1 MPARDQSRYPHGSPD
16 ESTSEG
22 EASFGR
28 ACVLSRER
36 GRPKSAETAT
46 RTAMHIPSKD
56 GSNQGEVKVIGAPCR
71 TARHKRN
78 PANNSSTMV
87 PTTMKLNLL
96 AKRSYLSEIAAWRRA
111 RTSKLVLMRG
121 ARMNAKKNHTIGLNW
136 G

>member
-1 MPARDQSRYPHGSPD
+1 MELSVHMVFSGEGLNARRWAICFLARSRLHDPKG
-16 ESTSEG
+16 TTRVRK
-22 EASFGR
+22 R

-46 RTAMHIPSKD
+46 RTARHIPSKD

-87 PTTMKLNLL
+87 PT
-96 AKRSYLSEIAAWRRA
+96 
-111 RTSKLVLMRG
+111 
-121 ARMNAKKNHTIGLNW
+121 
-136 G
+136 